1 MLIFGENMRNEL
13 WAWCRRRTPEGQIL
27 AGWQLA
33 VRAVLFPLDFFY
45 WRMSMTRGYRW
56 QDDTWLIHGVRFSSE
71 SLRRLSKNDGR
82 LLKVVCRDGELVT
95 IEQHNAK
102 LSGAEG
108 VRS

>member
-1 MLIFGENMRNEL
+1 MRNEL
-13 WAWCRRRTPEGQIL
+13 WAWCRRKTPEGQIL
-27 AGWQLA
+27 DGWQLA

-95 IEQHNAK
+95 IEQHNVEV
-102 LSGAEG
+102 SG
-108 VRS
+108 